1 MLCHGPAAVDVAAD
15 WSVGRTGKL
24 DRSLQ
29 RVQRMDDDA
38 PQWDPRSL
46 FDLLESCG
54 RNLRTLS
61 RKLERFSQLDLC
73 RYQVAYDNRKNEVNP
88 HYWEECHPYLTEECS
103 EDSSEDFAE
112 WVVSQ
117 GAEFYHEV
125 AAHPERIQ
133 QYLETFSECESGRGQ
148 AELRW
153 DNDVD
158 RDEYRGYQS
167 AQGIAMA
174 IYRSRYG
181 ANLLNACY
189 DSQGPREGLE

>member
-1 MLCHGPAAVDVAAD
+1 
-15 WSVGRTGKL
+15 
-24 DRSLQ
+24 
-29 RVQRMDDDA
+29 MDHA
-38 PQWDPRSL
+38 TQWDPRSL

-61 RKLERFSQLDLC
+61 RALERFSKLDLC
-73 RYQVAYDNRKNEVNP
+73 RYYVAYDNYAGEVNP
-88 HYWEECHPYLTEECS
+88 QNWEEFPNLTCEVS
-103 EDSSEDFAE
+103 EDYLEEFAE

-133 QYLETFSECESGRGQ
+133 QYLEMFIACDSGRGY

-153 DNDVD
+153 DNNVD

-167 AQGIAMA
+167 AQGVAMA
-174 IYRSRYG
+174 IYCSRYG
-181 ANLLNACY
+181 GNILDACC
-189 DSQGPREGLE
+189 DDRGHPREGLE